1 MTTHY
6 KFVTAIIIR
15 WCGFGGGGLNMFLRS
30 CDHHFSVFPSS
41 LKTGTILPE
50 KTKSVNKW
58 QKSGKFRKFQIISI
72 PQNHYNLL

>member
-1 MTTHY
+1 
-6 KFVTAIIIR
+6 
-15 WCGFGGGGLNMFLRS
+15 MFLRS

-58 QKSGKFRKFQIISI
+58 QKSGKFRKFKIISI